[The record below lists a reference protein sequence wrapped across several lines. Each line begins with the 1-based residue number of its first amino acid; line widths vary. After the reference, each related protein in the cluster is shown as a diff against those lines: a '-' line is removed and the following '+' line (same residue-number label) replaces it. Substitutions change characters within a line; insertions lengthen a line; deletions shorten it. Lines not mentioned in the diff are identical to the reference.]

1 MLAITLYSSLLSIG
15 RETKA
20 QVTYLKITE
29 LEIRRAGPHPEG
41 SVSLWYFDIEEHES
55 LK

>member
-15 RETKA
+15 GETKA

-29 LEIRRAGPHPEG
+29 LENTQH
-41 SVSLWYFDIEEHES
+41 SSQD
-55 LK
+55 